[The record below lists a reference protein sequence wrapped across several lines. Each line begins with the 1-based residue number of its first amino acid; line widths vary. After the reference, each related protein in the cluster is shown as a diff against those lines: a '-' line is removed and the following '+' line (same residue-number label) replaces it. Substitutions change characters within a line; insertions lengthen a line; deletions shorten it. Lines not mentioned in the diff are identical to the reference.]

1 VKALLEVCVNTP
13 DEVFVAA
20 EAGADRVEFCR
31 KLSAGGLTPSVSA
44 VRFVSSSLSIPLVA
58 MVRPRSNGYVYSRAD
73 VQEMSRDVAAM
84 VAAGAKGVA
93 VGALTAGGL
102 LDVVAMKE
110 FVQAASGADVV
121 CHRAFDGVGNRAI
134 ELERLI
140 ELGVRR
146 VLTSGGGKSA
156 LHGAEEITRLI
167 QQARGRIEILP
178 GGGIEPQMIRDLVVA
193 TGCNQIHGSFSNP
206 GPDGEPVVDPD
217 QVVAARRAL
226 DSI

>member
-1 VKALLEVCVNTP
+1 
-13 DEVFVAA
+13 
-20 EAGADRVEFCR
+20 
-31 KLSAGGLTPSVSA
+31 
-44 VRFVSSSLSIPLVA
+44 
-58 MVRPRSNGYVYSRAD
+58 
-73 VQEMSRDVAAM
+73 
-84 VAAGAKGVA
+84 
-93 VGALTAGGL
+93 
-102 LDVVAMKE
+102 MKE